1 MLPQESSHGS
11 SLITNDG
18 YEDVLELR
26 MTAIKM
32 ADSKINDL
40 FNELETF
47 QTKLIQKQETDF
59 VVAYKDHMMKV

>member
-1 MLPQESSHGS
+1 MA
-11 SLITNDG
+11 
-18 YEDVLELR
+18 
-26 MTAIKM
+26 AIKM

-40 FNELETF
+40 LNELETF